1 MQKVSY
7 VDATKDA
14 NFFIQFMNRLQKIST
29 MTWTQAYTASKHA
42 IGGLE
47 PMPVKQLNVS
57 AQNLVPAGVDTL
69 QVMRATG
76 ENKVFLGLRDGD
88 VFSVMFIEHNFG
100 DIYSH
105 D

>member
-1 MQKVSY
+1 
-7 VDATKDA
+7 
-14 NFFIQFMNRLQKIST
+14 
-29 MTWTQAYTASKHA
+29 MTWTQAYTTGKHS

-47 PMPVKQLNVS
+47 SMPVKSLNVS

-76 ENKVFLGLRDGD
+76 DNKVFLGVRNEN
-88 VFSVMFIEHNFG
+88 VFNVMFIEHNFG

-105 D
+105 